1 MKGYLKLMFD
11 TLKAMFY
18 AVLIVIGIMGF
29 ITPFYSVDDSSC
41 VLATTIIA
49 SFIAVIY
56 GAKNLIR
63 VLKE

>member
-1 MKGYLKLMFD
+1 MKDFLKLTFD
-11 TLKAMFY
+11 TLRVMFY
-18 AVLIVIGIMGF
+18 ALLIVIGVMGF
-29 ITPFYSVDDSSC
+29 IATFHSVDDSSC

-49 SFIAVIY
+49 SFIAIMY

>member
-1 MKGYLKLMFD
+1 MKEFLKLTFD
-11 TLKAMFY
+11 TLRAMLY

-29 ITPFYSVDDSSC
+29 ITLFYSVNDSSC

-49 SFIAVIY
+49 SFIAVMY